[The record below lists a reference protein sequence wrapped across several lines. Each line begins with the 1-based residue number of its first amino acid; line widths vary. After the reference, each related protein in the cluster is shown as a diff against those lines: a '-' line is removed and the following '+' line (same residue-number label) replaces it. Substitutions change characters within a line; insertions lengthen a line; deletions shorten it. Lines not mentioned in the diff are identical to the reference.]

1 MHKRLGLTLFA
12 GLAIFISACS
22 GGGATSAP
30 ASAASAAPS
39 TEASV
44 APSSEAPASA
54 SAEASTEPSTAAST
68 EPSAAASPSAET
80 VTCTTKVKVGLVTD
94 VGRVNDKGFNQSA
107 FEGMKAAEAA
117 APTCF
122 ETDFVETQSQSDYPS
137 NIAGFTDSGS
147 NVVIGVGFLLGDAL
161 GDASKANADVKFIS
175 VDGLPGKGHDESW
188 MTNGESLFFAE
199 DQAGYMAGVLAASL
213 SKSDHIGVV
222 GGLVVVPPVE
232 RFVEGYIDGAKSV
245 KPGIVVDFVYTTSF
259 VDPPQGNSAAKQM
272 IDKGADVIFAAGGL
286 TGSGALEAACQAD
299 GVFAI
304 GVDTDQ
310 YETLPSVQK
319 CIVSSATK
327 NVAGAVRDSLL
338 RIAAGKFTPGFHTD
352 DASTNGIGLAPFHDQ
367 EASVSAEVK
376 TLLDTTFAGL
386 ADKSIVPKVNIDG
399 K

>member
-1 MHKRLGLTLFA
+1 MHKRFSLSLFA
-12 GLAIFISACS
+12 GLAILVAACG
-22 GGGATSAP
+22 GGGAT
-30 ASAASAAPS
+30 ASPS
-39 TEASV
+39 TAASV
-44 APSSEAPASA
+44 APSTA
-54 SAEASTEPSTAAST
+54 PSTAAS
-68 EPSAAASPSAET
+68 EAPSEAPSATPAGL
-80 VTCTTKVKVGLVTD
+80 TCDTPVKVGLVTD

-107 FEGMKAAEAA
+107 YEGMLAAAEE

-122 ETDFVETQSQSDYPS
+122 ETEFIETTSQSDYAA
-137 NIAGFTDSGS
+137 NIAQFTDSGS
-147 NVVIGVGFLLGDAL
+147 DVVIGVGFLLGDAL
-161 GDASKANADVKFIS
+161 GDAAKANTDKKFIS
-175 VDGLPGKGHDESW
+175 VDGVPGATHDETW

-199 DQAGYMAGVLAASL
+199 DQAGYLAGVLAASL
-213 SKSDHIGVV
+213 SKSNHIGVV

-245 KPGIVVDFVYTTSF
+245 NPDIKVDFVYTTSF

-310 YETLPSVQK
+310 YETLPSVRK

-327 NVAGAVRDSLL
+327 NLVEAVKNALL
-338 RIAAGKFTPGFHTD
+338 RIAQDKFTPGFHTD
-352 DASTNGIGLAPFHDQ
+352 DASTDGIGLAPFHDQ
-367 EASVSAEVK
+367 EAAVSADVK
-376 TLLDTTFAGL
+376 ALLDKTYAGL
-386 ADKSIVPKVNIDG
+386 ADGSIVPKVTIDG